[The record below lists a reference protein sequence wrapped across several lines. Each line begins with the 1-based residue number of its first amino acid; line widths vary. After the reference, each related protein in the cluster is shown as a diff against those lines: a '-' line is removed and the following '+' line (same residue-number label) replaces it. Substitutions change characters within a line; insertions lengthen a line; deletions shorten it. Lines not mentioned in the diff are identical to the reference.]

1 MNLCVCVCVPVCAYA
16 SFLQF
21 TGEFLNDGLVD
32 GRVERIHRPAR
43 SPGARQTF
51 PGGLGR
57 KSQTEKL
64 AGR

>member
-1 MNLCVCVCVPVCAYA
+1 M
-16 SFLQF
+16 
-21 TGEFLNDGLVD
+21 NDGLVD